1 MKHQSSGTRR
11 TMKAKTVALSL
22 VLSLSTCIEA
32 QSACTVSTPI
42 CGEGSKFCP
51 KVNKC
56 TKPEGK
62 CDKYERGTTG
72 CLDIRF
78 NADYCG
84 GDPVNICGA
93 SYCGSDCFCDNGTCI
108 AAGEKVT
115 MAILTDGPI
124 VTSSAGK
131 EVDVPLLGAESSSP
145 DVSELSSVTSGH
157 GNSSGGVKN
166 SIVMYVFA
174 GLALF
179 FV

>member
-1 MKHQSSGTRR
+1 
-11 TMKAKTVALSL
+11 MKAKTVAFSL
-22 VLSLSTCIEA
+22 VLSLSTCLEA

-42 CGEGSKFCP
+42 CGEGSTLCL
-51 KVNKC
+51 NNRC
-56 TKPEGK
+56 SKPDGK
-62 CDKYERGTTG
+62 CDEYGAGVTG
-72 CLDIRF
+72 CVDVRW
-78 NADYCG
+78 NPDVCV
-84 GDPVNICGA
+84 DPVNICGA

-108 AAGEKVT
+108 AVGEKVT

-145 DVSELSSVTSGH
+145 HISEISSVTSGH